1 VGGGG
6 RKPKK
11 KLLRSPPQR
20 IQQSGAQSSNLE
32 TFMNRKKNLE
42 KKLEKAPWKKKKTT
56 EKNPSQVQVTIHG
69 LTQTS

>member
-32 TFMNRKKNLE
+32 TFMNRKEKPREKTRENSLE
-42 KKLEKAPWKKKKTT
+42 KEKKY
-56 EKNPSQVQVTIHG
+56 
-69 LTQTS
+69 